1 MKALVI
7 KKPGEAVV
15 ESMAEPVASEDTL
28 LLRVRMVGL
37 CGSDLNSFRG
47 NNPLV
52 TFPRVP
58 GHEVAATIVDGS
70 KYNPALAAGTAVTL
84 SPYTSCGKC
93 ASCLRE
99 RPNACQFNET
109 LGVQRDGALTEYI
122 TMPAEKLY
130 PANLTIKELC
140 LVEPLTVGFHAVA
153 RGRVTAQDTV
163 AVLGCGGVGLGSIA
177 SSHFCGAKT
186 IAVDVDDAKL
196 SLARRVGAGH
206 TINTSKGPLR
216 RSLLDLTDGLGPDVI
231 IEAIGQP
238 QTFRAAVEE
247 VAFTGRV
254 VYIGYAKELVSYET
268 RLFVQ
273 KELDIMGSRNALPQD
288 FRQVI
293 RMLEERHF
301 PVDDAV
307 TSVLPILEAPDIL
320 RAWSDN
326 PARFTKIM
334 IHLD

>member
-28 LLRVRMVGL
+28 LLKVRMIGL

-47 NNPLV
+47 KNPLV
-52 TFPRVP
+52 TFPRIP
-58 GHEVAATIVDGS
+58 GHEVAATIVEGS

-130 PANLTIKELC
+130 PANLSIKELC

-153 RGRVTAQDTV
+153 RGRVTPTDTV
-163 AVLGCGGVGLGSIA
+163 AVFGCGGVGLGA
-177 SSHFCGAKT
+177 LAASHFPGPRT
-186 IAVDVDDAKL
+186 IGIDVDDAKL
-196 SLARRVGAGH
+196 HLAAKAGASLS
-206 TINTSKGPLR
+206 INTSR
-216 RSLLDLTDGLGPDVI
+216 ESLHEQL
-231 IEAIGQP
+231 
-238 QTFRAAVEE
+238 
-247 VAFTGRV
+247 
-254 VYIGYAKELVSYET
+254 
-268 RLFVQ
+268 
-273 KELDIMGSRNALPQD
+273 
-288 FRQVI
+288 
-293 RMLEERHF
+293 
-301 PVDDAV
+301 
-307 TSVLPILEAPDIL
+307 
-320 RAWSDN
+320 
-326 PARFTKIM
+326 
-334 IHLD
+334 